1 MNIYL
6 LNTTSG
12 LKPLYDD
19 DFEEK
24 KKLKIGETYRAT
36 IVRPR
41 NLKFHKK
48 AMALYKIGC
57 ENSKSVEMPFDSYRR
72 YATIKAGYAKI
83 YHTPKG
89 TYVEAESIAFDSMDE
104 DRFQKV
110 YNDVLSFIIIDTG
123 ADREMIEH
131 ELMSFM

>member
-1 MNIYL
+1 MDIYL

-19 DFEEK
+19 DYDEK
-24 KKLKIGETYRAT
+24 KKLKIGETYKAK

-41 NLKFHKK
+41 NIKFHKK

-57 ENSKSVEMPFDSYRR
+57 ENSKNVEMPFDSYRR
-72 YATIKAGYAKI
+72 YATIKAGYAKV
-83 YHTPKG
+83 YVTPKG
-89 TYVEAESIAFDSMDE
+89 TYVEAESISFENMDE
-104 DRFQKV
+104 DKFQKV
-110 YNDVLSFIIIDTG
+110 YNDVLNFIILDTK

-131 ELMSFM
+131 QLISFM